1 MNEQAMKDVLSLIRE
16 NYPNFTKRHQIL
28 ADFILNNPQE
38 SAFLSIN
45 ELSKKTGIS
54 PATITRFAQAL
65 GVKGYPEFQ
74 HILFASTQTRK
85 VPFQSLKTMLRDI
98 DSEKQAEAPEDRV
111 VSTVAE
117 NMSLLEALCQPQTL
131 QAIYRAADLLRK
143 AKKIYVIGNGSS
155 YSISYM
161 LGFMLSRM
169 YSNVQ
174 LLERSADVIHIS
186 NFCDAQ
192 KEDCLIAVGYS
203 RYTKATFDT
212 LSFFHEKG
220 CSIIAITD
228 SVSSPLAL
236 MASEVLIAPRDSYF
250 GPVSAIALC
259 SCLIAALAQHDA
271 SQMLERM
278 EMQDALA
285 ESYGLYL

>member
-1 MNEQAMKDVLSLIRE
+1 MPLCSQVFMSNDTPLVQ
-16 NYPNFTKRHQIL
+16 P
-28 ADFILNNPQE
+28 
-38 SAFLSIN
+38 
-45 ELSKKTGIS
+45 SKKS
-54 PATITRFAQAL
+54 AAL
-65 GVKGYPEFQ
+65 PVLM
-74 HILFASTQTRK
+74 LFLFLPGRRGT
-85 VPFQSLKTMLRDI
+85 
-98 DSEKQAEAPEDRV
+98 
-111 VSTVAE
+111 
-117 NMSLLEALCQPQTL
+117 ALQEEEE
-131 QAIYRAADLLRK
+131 
-143 AKKIYVIGNGSS
+143 
-155 YSISYM
+155 
-161 LGFMLSRM
+161 M

-174 LLERSADVIHIS
+174 LLERSADVMHIS
-186 NFCDAQ
+186 NFCVAQ

-250 GPVSAIALC
+250 GPVSATALC

-271 SQMLERM
+271 SQMLGRM

>member
-1 MNEQAMKDVLSLIRE
+1 M
-16 NYPNFTKRHQIL
+16 
-28 ADFILNNPQE
+28 
-38 SAFLSIN
+38 
-45 ELSKKTGIS
+45 
-54 PATITRFAQAL
+54 
-65 GVKGYPEFQ
+65 
-74 HILFASTQTRK
+74 
-85 VPFQSLKTMLRDI
+85 
-98 DSEKQAEAPEDRV
+98 
-111 VSTVAE
+111 VSTIAE

-131 QAIYRAADLLRK
+131 QAVYRAADLLRK

-174 LLERSADVIHIS
+174 LLERSADVMHIS

-250 GPVSAIALC
+250 GPVSATALC